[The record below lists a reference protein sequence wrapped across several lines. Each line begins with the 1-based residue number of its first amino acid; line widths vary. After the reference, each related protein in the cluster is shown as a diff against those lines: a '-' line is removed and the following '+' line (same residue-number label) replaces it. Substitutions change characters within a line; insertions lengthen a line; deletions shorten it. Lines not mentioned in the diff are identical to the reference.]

1 MTKKKC
7 GNINLNILT
16 ICAFVV
22 VICVLIGINIEQQNK
37 IDDMDWK
44 IQKLLWYNE
53 RGLQDYTII
62 PNEFMD
68 VPIQQNIT
76 NLSEG
81 LRIVSAT
88 ETPLTQ
94 TWING
99 VKVENRFEE
108 LDELTKNWDCD
119 YCDK

>member
-1 MTKKKC
+1 MTALCKK
-7 GNINLNILT
+7 INLNVLM

-22 VICVLIGINIEQQNK
+22 IVSVLIGINIEQQNK

-53 RGLQDYTII
+53 RGLEDFTII

-68 VPIQQNIT
+68 VPIQQNII

-81 LRIVSAT
+81 LRIVFTT

-99 VKVENRFEE
+99 IKVENRFEE
-108 LDELTKNWDCD
+108 ID
-119 YCDK
+119 